1 MSGIGRDLV
10 VNLAGNNAKLKSAIT
25 ESKGGL
31 KNFASTA
38 TTFLN
43 PITAG
48 FAAVAAG
55 AASAGVAVYMFTGRI
70 SELAGI
76 ADESV
81 KTGLD
86 GASLQRLG
94 YAADQSGVSVETL
107 TGGIKK
113 LTIAIGKGDAKPFS
127 ELGLSLAELKAMN
140 PEEQFRRVAE
150 SISKLPTAAERAAA
164 AVKIFG
170 KSGIEM
176 TGLFAGGMNDL
187 NALLE
192 DAASLGIGVSAEGL
206 QRAADADDAIQRM
219 KASFG
224 ALMDQLTVGVAPMFK
239 DVTDYIADWMP
250 PLTKFIGQF
259 NGLSDKAQ
267 FLGDAFQAGI
277 DVGIE
282 TIKEHWN
289 QMLDDMVSA
298 SLSAALQIADNMNPK
313 TILKNLSIV
322 TGIGQQKPPG
332 DPQATPLQNA
342 QARFSGI
349 IAQLNSS
356 PSTVASVDN
365 LPTPTQPAKDD
376 GSKVKELFGS
386 LAESATSMF
395 GEASQAVKTELTG
408 LQVQGGYLGSV
419 VKNMFG
425 VGPGNKPKEEQ
436 KKESQ
441 LQFASAMQKGS
452 GEAFQTIM
460 RSMTRSKDPVVAAT
474 EKQTAAL
481 LKGLKPPHAPQFAP
495 EF

>member
-1 MSGIGRDLV
+1 MPGLGRDLV
-10 VNLAGNNAKLKSAIT
+10 VNLAGNNAKLKSTIA

-31 KNFASTA
+31 KGFASVA
-38 TTFLN
+38 TSMLN
-43 PITAG
+43 PVTAG

-55 AASAGVAVYMFTGRI
+55 AASAGVAVYMFAGRI

-76 ADESV
+76 ADQATQ
-81 KTGLD
+81 TGLS
-86 GASLQRLG
+86 GAFLQRLG

-113 LTIAIGKGDAKPFS
+113 LTIAVGKGDTKPFES
-127 ELGLSLAELKAMN
+127 LGLNLAEIKAMR
-140 PEEQFRRVAE
+140 PEDQFKAVAE
-150 SISKLPTAAERAAA
+150 AISKLPTASERAAA

-187 NALLE
+187 NALLA
-192 DAASLGIGVSAEGL
+192 DAASLGIGVSDDGL
-206 QRAADADDAIQRM
+206 AKAAAADDAIQRM

-224 ALMDQLTVGVAPMFK
+224 AFLDQLTVGVAPLFK
-239 DVTDYIADWMP
+239 DVTDYIAGWIP
-250 PLTKFIGQF
+250 PLTEFIGKF
-259 NGLSDKAQ
+259 NGLSDKAG
-267 FLGDAFQAGI
+267 FLGEAFQAGM

-289 QMLDDMVSA
+289 EMLDDMVKA
-298 SLSAALQIADNMNPK
+298 SLASALQIADNMNPK

-322 TGIGQQKPPG
+322 TGIGQAKPAG
-332 DPQATPLQNA
+332 NPQATPLQNA
-342 QARFSGI
+342 KDRFSGVMS
-349 IAQLNSS
+349 QLNNSA
-356 PSTVASVDN
+356 STVAPVDN
-365 LPTPTQPAKDD
+365 LPTPTPTKDD
-376 GSKVKELFGS
+376 GSKVKALFGS

-395 GEASQAVKTELTG
+395 GEVSQAVQTEFTG
-408 LQVQGGYLGSV
+408 LTVQGGYLGSI

-425 VGPGNKPKEEQ
+425 VGHGNKPKEKPQ
-436 KKESQ
+436 KESQ

-452 GEAFQTIM
+452 SEAFQTIM

-481 LKGLKPPHAPQFAP
+481 LKGLKPPEAPQFAP